1 MLRKYLS
8 KFPPKKLPN
17 LHLELEEERKRFLE
31 ARKDANRK
39 YTEISANNNKPGK
52 FAPLKYVVFEGNNSN
67 IIRRIMQS
75 RLACNMPQ
83 MDIVSSP
90 TNKGAIVDGITE

>member
-1 MLRKYLS
+1 M
-8 KFPPKKLPN
+8 
-17 LHLELEEERKRFLE
+17 ELEEERKRFLE

-75 RLACNMPQ
+75 RLACKMPQ